1 MYSLVSHTNFHNS
14 FESLPNTPLYFLV
27 PLVSTS
33 PSFTATSAFQ
43 YSTPNKTWKSTDSS
57 MYKTVWHQTTQNRK
71 GMMCANNLY
80 NDGMMNAF
88 VDSFPVSFV
97 EPYFVCRKT
106 VLSSLKDA
114 VGNAA
119 GTAGMVAAVAMA
131 IFGMIF
137 RKVCYP
143 YIHSP
148 HDFSPYPL
156 TSPSPSPLYAPN

>member
-1 MYSLVSHTNFHNS
+1 
-14 FESLPNTPLYFLV
+14 
-27 PLVSTS
+27 
-33 PSFTATSAFQ
+33 
-43 YSTPNKTWKSTDSS
+43 
-57 MYKTVWHQTTQNRK
+57 
-71 GMMCANNLY
+71 MCANNLY

-137 RKVCYP
+137 RKVCYND
-143 YIHSP
+143 ILSP
-148 HDFSPYPL
+148 HDFCHFCPRLPL
-156 TSPSPSPLYAPN
+156 PLILPQIRCTITVQSKHTNGISKAKMMANLLSWTRF